1 MLSED
6 DINSPIKII
15 DFGLAT
21 IHSPN
26 DPPMTALAG
35 SAFTL
40 APEVLKR
47 SYGREC
53 DLWSVGVISYFL
65 LTSQVPFNAKS
76 DKEIFA
82 KIVLGRYSFPPWAEG
97 GLTETAKDFIGWLI
111 VVDPNQ
117 RMTAKRALSHPWIR
131 AKMLA

>member
-6 DINSPIKII
+6 GINSHIKII
-15 DFGLAT
+15 DFGLAM
-21 IHSPN
+21 IHGPN

-35 SAFTL
+35 SAFTV

-53 DLWSVGVISYFL
+53 DLWSVGVIAYFL

-82 KIVLGRYSFPPWAEG
+82 KILNGRYSFPSWAEA
-97 GLTETAKDFIGWLI
+97 GLAKMAKDFIGKLI
-111 VVDPNQ
+111 VVDPKQ

-131 AKMLA
+131 TKMSA